1 MILIVSET
9 QDGSTYKVIHW
20 LDSLSK
26 KWICITEQDNIEF
39 IFSGKE
45 IILQIKQM
53 NINLSDISSFWYR
66 RGAFSIN
73 NRLFTNI
80 KEFDKLQTLELNNLI
95 EFIYYKLKKIKHLN
109 SIFNADVNK

>member
-66 RGAFSIN
+66 SANSSDID
-73 NRLFTNI
+73 
-80 KEFDKLQTLELNNLI
+80 KENYLD
-95 EFIYYKLKKIKHLN
+95 FIL
-109 SIFNADVNK
+109 